1 MNKTQLPQ
9 IITERLILN
18 QPNLNDLEKISS
30 ILNTS
35 ELYSKNTIN
44 IPFPYTIENA
54 KFWVDLADN
63 GLKNQNQYIFAIRLK
78 ENNELIGGID
88 LGINKQFNKAELGY
102 WLDEKYWNKGFTTEA
117 VKSIIQFGFKD
128 LDLKRIF
135 ATHFDTNPSS
145 GKVMEKA
152 GMKKEGILK
161 CHTYKAG
168 VYQDHFLYAII
179 NE

>member
-1 MNKTQLPQ
+1 VNKIQLPQ
-9 IITERLILN
+9 IITERLVLN
-18 QPNLNDLEKISS
+18 QPNLSDLEKISS

-44 IPFPYTIENA
+44 IPFPYTINNA

-102 WLDEKYWNKGFTTEA
+102 WLDEKYWNKGVTTEA
-117 VKSIIQFGFKD
+117 VKSIINFGFND
-128 LDLKRIF
+128 LNLKRIF

-152 GMKKEGILK
+152 GMKKEGLLK